1 MILLVGGEKG
11 GTGKTTIAVNLAAG
25 LRLQGRDVLLVDTD
39 PQGSASGWSSMRED
53 RDDSTRVP
61 CVQKFGKS
69 LQREIKELDSRYQDV
84 IVDAGGRDSVELRA
98 ALVAVEQVLIPVQ
111 ASQFDL
117 WTIERMSELV
127 NSASAFNANLHA
139 TVILSRAPTNLQI
152 QDTYAA
158 RDMLQG
164 FENLT
169 MSNIVIRDR
178 IVYRRSVAQG
188 GSVLEYQPVDRKAQA
203 EITNLINEVIR

>member
-53 RDDSTRVP
+53 RDDSIRVP

-69 LQREIKELDSRYQDV
+69 LQQEIKELSLRYQDV

-139 TVILSRAPTNLQI
+139 TVILSRAPTNIQI

-158 RDMLQG
+158 RDMLQS

-169 MSNIVIRDR
+169 MSNVVIRDR
-178 IVYRRSVAQG
+178 IVYRRSVALG

-203 EITNLINEVIR
+203 EVTDLIDEVIR

>member
-25 LRLQGRDVLLVDTD
+25 FRLQGRDVLLVDTD

-158 RDMLQG
+158 RDMLQS
-164 FENLT
+164 FENLK
-169 MSNIVIRDR
+169 MSNVVIRDR

-188 GSVLEYQPVDRKAQA
+188 SSVLEYQPEDRKAQA
-203 EITNLINEVIR
+203 EVTDLINEVIR